1 MTGEGLPEVLGL
13 GSGWLAQGQDSQDE
27 ASDHRAGSGGRCPS
41 LALWEDECAASGS
54 HLAVGRLRKC

>member
-13 GSGWLAQGQDSQDE
+13 GLAQGQDSQDE
-27 ASDHRAGSGGRCPS
+27 ASDCRAGSGGRCPS
-41 LALWEDECAASGS
+41 LVLWEDECAASGS